1 MFQIKNN
8 IECNDS
14 AIPFPLK
21 IKRAVK
27 GNTIIVVDNIVFT
40 NHSFTVNLILFS
52 AANKN
57 IVSGT
62 LKK

>member
-1 MFQIKNN
+1 M
-8 IECNDS
+8 
-14 AIPFPLK
+14 PFPLK

-40 NHSFTVNLILFS
+40 SHSFAVNLILFS
-52 AANKN
+52 DVNKN

>member
-1 MFQIKNN
+1 M
-8 IECNDS
+8 
-14 AIPFPLK
+14 PFPLK

-27 GNTIIVVDNIVFT
+27 GNTITVVDNIVFT
-40 NHSFTVNLILFS
+40 NHSFTVNLILFN